1 LLKTIESGFDNN
13 NRKWDMKTLARQSN
27 AKETLAH
34 TSTAVFTNTN
44 FAFAL
49 SHGPVR
55 DIRRAPRMILH
66 AYEVRSDEDHRGDR
80 I

>member
-1 LLKTIESGFDNN
+1 
-13 NRKWDMKTLARQSN
+13 MKTLARQPN
-27 AKETLAH
+27 VKETLAH

-55 DIRRAPRMILH
+55 DIRRAPRMILY
-66 AYEVRSDEDHRGDR
+66 ALMKSDRTR
-80 I
+80 IIAGVGSNLRCSVIWTVL